1 EKQFPS
7 VPMLERIANALN
19 IDTMELFSTRLIQQN
34 YKPGIEQGVFN
45 DIQEIISEKLAL
57 IEQDLYEN
65 TRKVRE
71 LRELLKK

>member
-1 EKQFPS
+1 
-7 VPMLERIANALN
+7 MLERIANALN